1 MKNEWREKYVSTIR
15 EISDFLKNLPSTIT
29 PPSHSPLK
37 TFSPRSLS
45 PYKTPQSPDKTPP
58 PSNRFFRRERI
69 ASFITPKLD
78 LTSLE
83 VLEKLHKRLKNML
96 RIKKSINQ
104 KSDREKCEENSAFL
118 NSLLEDRKK
127 RFCIVKRP
135 ISGGQNKIIGV
146 VRDILP
152 ERRKSMIIERTEKK
166 KDMRKKNRSLSINDI
181 SFGEFFRV
189 EHEGGKNKSS
199 GFVNGRKLKNR
210 MFKIL
215 KVKKGESSFFWKK
228 SDSFLS

>member
-1 MKNEWREKYVSTIR
+1 
-15 EISDFLKNLPSTIT
+15 
-29 PPSHSPLK
+29 
-37 TFSPRSLS
+37 
-45 PYKTPQSPDKTPP
+45 
-58 PSNRFFRRERI
+58 
-69 ASFITPKLD
+69 
-78 LTSLE
+78 
-83 VLEKLHKRLKNML
+83 
-96 RIKKSINQ
+96 
-104 KSDREKCEENSAFL
+104 
-118 NSLLEDRKK
+118 
-127 RFCIVKRP
+127 
-135 ISGGQNKIIGV
+135 
-146 VRDILP
+146 
-152 ERRKSMIIERTEKK
+152 MIIERTEKK